1 MLFKKKLI
9 NKHRILLLMTSK
21 KTLKIKHKK
30 IHINKIHK
38 RIFKKTPK
46 ITLKK
51 RHKKET
57 LKMTLKKTLKKIY
70 KRILMQKIIS

>member
-21 KTLKIKHKK
+21 RTLKKTHKIRHKK
-30 IHINKIHK
+30 IHTNKTHKKTHKKIHQKIHTNKTHK
-38 RIFKKTPK
+38 RIF
-46 ITLKK
+46 
-51 RHKKET
+51 
-57 LKMTLKKTLKKIY
+57 KKTLKKIY